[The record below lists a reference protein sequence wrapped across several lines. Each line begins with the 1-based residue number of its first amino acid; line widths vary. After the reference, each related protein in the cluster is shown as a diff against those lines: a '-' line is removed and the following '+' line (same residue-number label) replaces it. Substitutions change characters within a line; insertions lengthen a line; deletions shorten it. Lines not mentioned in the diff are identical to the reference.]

1 MLYNV
6 VYAWRYMMTH
16 VIETHIIDSHFVCHK
31 ILNSNFR
38 ESSTSWIANYL
49 TRRRCNAS
57 VSPESEINIDLRSL
71 WAVSHSCVYINPTT
85 TNYAAAAN
93 CAIRMAPTIVIS
105 FKRIITAAVNNID
118 LQNKLW
124 LTNSI
129 SKRSGYYRLRTVT
142 MQMAEGRYIDERRHK
157 NYVLQL
163 S

>member
-1 MLYNV
+1 MKIYDDTRNWNAYNRF
-6 VYAWRYMMTH
+6 A
-16 VIETHIIDSHFVCHK
+16 FCHK

-38 ESSTSWIANYL
+38 ESSTSANYL